1 MVLADHEIK
10 RLCRQ
15 FGMISP
21 FTSRMVKKK
30 KNGQPCLGYGLDSAG
45 YDLRLADSVR
55 VFTDHFQPGM
65 MFIDPKTF
73 DEGHLETKV
82 ADENGRILLPPK
94 TTALGKAMEH
104 IKLPNNV
111 VALAGVKSTYARAG
125 ITLNFTK
132 FVPGWEGDLV
142 IEISNMTTKPV
153 AIYPGEGIM
162 SVVFCWVNP
171 PDALYAARGGSYHK
185 QTGVTLPKA

>member
-1 MVLADHEIK
+1 MVLADHEIE
-10 RLCRQ
+10 RLCLK
-15 FGMISP
+15 FGMITP
-21 FTSRMVKKK
+21 FTPRMVKKK
-30 KNGQPCLGYGLDSAG
+30 ENGESCLGYGLDSAG

-55 VFTDHFQPGM
+55 MFTDHFASSS
-65 MFIDPKTF
+65 MFIDPKNF
-73 DEGHLETKV
+73 DEKHLDTKY
-82 ADENGRILLPPK
+82 ADACGRILLPPK

-104 IKLPNNV
+104 IKLPDNV
-111 VALAGVKSTYARAG
+111 IALAGVKSTYARAG

-142 IEISNMTTKPV
+142 IEISNMTPKPV

-171 PDALYAARGGSYHK
+171 PDALYAARGGGYHL
-185 QTGVTLPKA
+185 QEGVTLPKA